1 MLTLPGTLTFTPS
14 QFAEVCAAN
23 PEAVLELAAD
33 GTLVEMPPTGGS
45 TGARNQTLGA
55 LLWLAIEQSRLPLK
69 LFDSSAG
76 FLLPDGSIRSPDA
89 SIVRLDRWQA

>member
-1 MLTLPGTLTFTPS
+1 M
-14 QFAEVCAAN
+14 CAAN

-33 GTLVEMPPTGGS
+33 GTHVEMPPTGS
-45 TGARNQTLGA
+45 NTGVRNRTLGA

-76 FLLPDGSIRSPDA
+76 LLLPCG
-89 SIVRLDRWQA
+89 